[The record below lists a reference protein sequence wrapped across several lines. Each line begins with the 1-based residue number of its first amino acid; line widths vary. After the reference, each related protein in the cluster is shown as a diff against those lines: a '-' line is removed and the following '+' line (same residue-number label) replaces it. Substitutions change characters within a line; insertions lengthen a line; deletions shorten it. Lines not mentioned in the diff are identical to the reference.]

1 MDYVKGCDIT
11 VLTKYNLKK
20 VEDGR
25 IRIADSLSTVLSYEK
40 LSSMLTEAKKNF
52 VDCNGKTIKDMPT
65 SEIFIMIKKIN
76 KQKYIIGLSVMKR
89 IAGAPSEKKGIERW
103 FEESR
108 DRVVE
113 DLRFFADGFEKEK
126 AYFDESMISH
136 FKSSVGSGQIG
147 TAEYQDRIISR
158 IKSKNI
164 LGITV
169 TATSLFILNIII
181 WGVLFKNIAIGIC
194 FALCF
199 SGSYTM
205 ITYRAKTEEKELSK
219 TEIES

>member
-89 IAGAPSEKKGIERW
+89 IAAL
-103 FEESR
+103 
-108 DRVVE
+108 V
-113 DLRFFADGFEKEK
+113 FA
-126 AYFDESMISH
+126 
-136 FKSSVGSGQIG
+136 
-147 TAEYQDRIISR
+147 
-158 IKSKNI
+158 
-164 LGITV
+164 
-169 TATSLFILNIII
+169 
-181 WGVLFKNIAIGIC
+181 IAAG
-194 FALCF
+194 
-199 SGSYTM
+199 
-205 ITYRAKTEEKELSK
+205 
-219 TEIES
+219 